1 MKPVQLFLAGLLA
14 LACTAVA
21 QGQSRGFE
29 VPADHA
35 ALIRLPGDA
44 AAIIIGNPNIADATL
59 YDARTIF
66 VTGRVYGRTNM
77 IALDDNGRVL
87 YTSDLVVTQSG
98 RGTVQVF
105 RNTERHS
112 YVCAPECQSVP
123 LIGDASDWFSGVSGQ
138 QANRT
143 SAGGGR

>member
-1 MKPVQLFLAGLLA
+1 MKPVKVFFAGLVA
-14 LACTAVA
+14 LACAAAA
-21 QGQSRGFE
+21 QARPFE

-44 AAIIIGNPNIADATL
+44 AAIVIGNPNIADATL

-66 VTGRVYGRTNM
+66 VTGRVFGRTNM

-98 RGTVQVF
+98 RGSVQVF

-112 YVCAPECQSVP
+112 YVCAPECQAVP
-123 LIGDASDWFSGVSGQ
+123 VIGDASDWFSGVSGQ

-143 SAGGGR
+143 AAGGGR

>member
-1 MKPVQLFLAGLLA
+1 MKPFQLLIASLAVLASAAGA
-14 LACTAVA
+14 LA
-21 QGQSRGFE
+21 RPFE

-44 AAIIIGNPNIADATL
+44 AAIVIGNPHIADATL

-98 RGTVQVF
+98 RGSVQVF
-105 RNTERHS
+105 RNTERAS
-112 YVCAPECQSVP
+112 YVCAPDCEAVP
-123 LIGDASDWFSGVSGQ
+123 VIGDASDWFSGVSGQ
-138 QANRT
+138 QADRVA
-143 SAGGGR
+143 AGGGR

>member
-1 MKPVQLFLAGLLA
+1 MKPVQLLLASLLA
-14 LACTAVA
+14 LDSASLA
-21 QGQSRGFE
+21 QARPFE
-29 VPADHA
+29 VPADHT

-59 YDARTIF
+59 YDTRTIF
-66 VTGRVYGRTNM
+66 VTGRVFGRTNM
-77 IALDDNGRVL
+77 IALDDHGRVL

-98 RGTVQVF
+98 RGSVQVF

-112 YVCAPECQSVP
+112 YVCAPECHAVP
-123 LIGDASDWFSGVSGQ
+123 VIGDASDWFSGVSGQ
-138 QANRT
+138 QADRT